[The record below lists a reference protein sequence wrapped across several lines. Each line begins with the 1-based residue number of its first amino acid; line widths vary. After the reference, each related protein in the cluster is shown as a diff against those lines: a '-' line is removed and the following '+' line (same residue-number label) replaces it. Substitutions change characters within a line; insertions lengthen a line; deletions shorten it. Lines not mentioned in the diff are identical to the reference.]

1 MPFAVPMVWKEPTDY
16 NSNCYFCMNQPVG
29 KGLSRKNKH
38 NIQYPDIPSAIRS
51 VPHGETLPVPEA
63 PQEFTLDS
71 DDEQSVNFMSSDGVN
86 VTKIIFCTIY
96 FP

>member
-1 MPFAVPMVWKEPTDY
+1 MVWKEPTDH

-29 KGLSRKNKH
+29 KGLSRKNKY
-38 NIQYPDIPSAIRS
+38 NIQYPDILSAIRS
-51 VPHGETLPVPEA
+51 VPHGGTLPVPEA

-71 DDEQSVNFMSSDGVN
+71 DGEQSVNFTSSYEVN
-86 VTKIIFCTIY
+86 VTKIIFYTIY